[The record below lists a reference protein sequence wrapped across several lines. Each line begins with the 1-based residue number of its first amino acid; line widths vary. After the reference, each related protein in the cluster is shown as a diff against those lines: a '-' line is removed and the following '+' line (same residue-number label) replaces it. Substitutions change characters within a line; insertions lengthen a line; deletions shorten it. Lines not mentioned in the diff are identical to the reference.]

1 MMCVSSFLGVP
12 EAFAQAH
19 RQPLCPIPIPR
30 NCTSVEAEKVRGMR
44 LGLELVKGGMRFGP
58 GRGYGVSLGTGE
70 VPSGKAVANEMV
82 AGWQPENQVGKAGR
96 GLLGNRSADFSFPSF
111 ILVRGD
117 E

>member
-1 MMCVSSFLGVP
+1 
-12 EAFAQAH
+12 
-19 RQPLCPIPIPR
+19 
-30 NCTSVEAEKVRGMR
+30 MR
-44 LGLELVKGGMRFGP
+44 LGLELVKGGMWLGP
-58 GRGYGVSLGTGE
+58 ERGYGVPLGTGE

-96 GLLGNRSADFSFPSF
+96 GLSGNRSVDSSFPSF